1 MPLVICI
8 ALGSNMGNRGK
19 DGQLATYLDIVSRR
33 RKKMQCGDSRKQ
45 GECKTSFSWKIQP
58 DMEYESV
65 EVSVEE
71 NMPGFFIEMWA
82 NAPELYAVSVSSPTG
97 EVFAKSALSGGGR
110 QEFVFIF
117 EQTRVSI
124 DYRLTGRQ
132 RGNQL
137 IYLRFQTQS
146 RGSGRSTCIRKHC
159 DRGLQYVASH
169 AEFYS
174 GNVFFLRSNRIIR
187 SPCRVTQGRS

>member
-1 MPLVICI
+1 M
-8 ALGSNMGNRGK
+8 
-19 DGQLATYLDIVSRR
+19 QDII
-33 RKKMQCGDSRKQ
+33 
-45 GECKTSFSWKIQP
+45 SWKIQP

-97 EVFAKSALSGGGR
+97 EVLPKVPYRSGGR

-124 DYRLTGRQ
+124 DYRLTGRRQ
-132 RGNQL
+132 GNQL
-137 IYLRFQTQS
+137 IYLRFSNAAQGIWTINVYPQS
-146 RGSGRSTCIRKHC
+146 IVTGDYNMWLPMRNFT
-159 DRGLQYVASH
+159 
-169 AEFYS
+169 S
-174 GNVFFLRSNRIIR
+174 GNVFSCGQIRIIR

>member
-1 MPLVICI
+1 
-8 ALGSNMGNRGK
+8 
-19 DGQLATYLDIVSRR
+19 
-33 RKKMQCGDSRKQ
+33 MQCGSGRKR

-97 EVFAKSALSGGGR
+97 EVLPKVPYRSGGR

-124 DYRLTGRQ
+124 DYRLTGRRQ
-132 RGNQL
+132 GNQL
-137 IYLRFQTQS
+137 IYLRFSNAAQGIWTINVYPQS
-146 RGSGRSTCIRKHC
+146 IVTGDYNMWLPMRNFT
-159 DRGLQYVASH
+159 
-169 AEFYS
+169 S
-174 GNVFFLRSNRIIR
+174 GNVFSCGQIRIIR

>member
-1 MPLVICI
+1 
-8 ALGSNMGNRGK
+8 
-19 DGQLATYLDIVSRR
+19 
-33 RKKMQCGDSRKQ
+33 
-45 GECKTSFSWKIQP
+45 
-58 DMEYESV
+58 MEYESV

-97 EVFAKSALSGGGR
+97 EVLPKVPYRSGGR

-124 DYRLTGRQ
+124 DYRMTGRRQ
-132 RGNQL
+132 GNQL
-137 IYLRFQTQS
+137 IYLRFSNAAQDLDDQRVS
-146 RGSGRSTCIRKHC
+146 AEHC

-169 AEFYS
+169 AEFYEWKC
-174 GNVFFLRSNRIIR
+174 FFPAVKSESYDHRA
-187 SPCRVTQGRS
+187 G